1 MKQIREK
8 SSDIQYEKMDKIGTK
23 TNFPHICH
31 NTVDKN
37 TRTTREYLEAG
48 QSPQSTQEIRVEKT
62 PEVLRRIYRA
72 YDSTHPNSLVLSPSA
87 LNAYL
92 DCRLRFY
99 YRYVA
104 GLKTPDEVSAEIDS
118 ALFGTIF
125 HLSAQLAY
133 TDLTATGKTIQK
145 EDLERLLRNDVKLQS
160 YVDQAFKKELF
171 KVSPEEKPEYNAIR
185 L

>member
-1 MKQIREK
+1 MLTIALIQIHW
-8 SSDIQYEKMDKIGTK
+8 
-23 TNFPHICH
+23 F
-31 NTVDKN
+31 
-37 TRTTREYLEAG
+37 
-48 QSPQSTQEIRVEKT
+48 
-62 PEVLRRIYRA
+62 
-72 YDSTHPNSLVLSPSA
+72 SPSA

-160 YVDQAFKKELF
+160 YVDQAFKKNYSKFLP
-171 KVSPEEKPEYNAIR
+171 KKNRNITAYN
-185 L
+185 LSTPK